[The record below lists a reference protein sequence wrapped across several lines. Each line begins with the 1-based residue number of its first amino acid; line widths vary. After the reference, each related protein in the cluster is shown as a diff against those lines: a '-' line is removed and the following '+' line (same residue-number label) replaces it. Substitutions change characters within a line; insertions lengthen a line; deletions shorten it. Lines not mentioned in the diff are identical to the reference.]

1 MTWQIKYLASVQKTV
16 RKLDP
21 QTRQRLH
28 NFLEKRIA
36 SLEDPRMIGKA
47 LKGGEIDLWRYRV
60 GDFRIVCELRDQELV
75 VLVVRLG
82 HRREV
87 YR

>member
-36 SLEDPRMIGKA
+36 SLEDPRMMGKG
-47 LKGGEIDLWRYRV
+47 LKGTEADLWRYRV
-60 GDFRIVCELRDQELV
+60 GDYRIVCELRDQELI

-82 HRREV
+82 HRREI